1 MAHRAVS
8 STEVARRA
16 CMAPDGGG
24 AVGRRLR
31 LVGGSDVA
39 ALENPGLG
47 APRVATEAAGLER
60 DEAAVE
66 AGGTPC
72 AAASRVPVSPTAAR
86 VTEDAVW
93 HVVEP
98 SGGARVG

>member
-1 MAHRAVS
+1 
-8 STEVARRA
+8 
-16 CMAPDGGG
+16 MAPDGGG
-24 AVGRRLR
+24 AEGRRLR
-31 LVGGSDVA
+31 LVGGANVV

-47 APRVATEAAGLER
+47 APGVAAEAAGIER
-60 DEAAVE
+60 DVPAVG
-66 AGGTPC
+66 AGGAPC

-86 VTEDAVW
+86 VTEDAVL

>member
-1 MAHRAVS
+1 M
-8 STEVARRA
+8 
-16 CMAPDGGG
+16 
-24 AVGRRLR
+24 GRRRR

-39 ALENPGLG
+39 AREDPGLG

-72 AAASRVPVSPTAAR
+72 AAASRLPESPTDAR
-86 VTEDAVW
+86 VSWDAVW
-93 HVVEP
+93 HVGGP
-98 SGGARVG
+98 SGEARVG